1 MKMKYKLYIVIF
13 MVMCILPFAGM
24 AVAKTETT
32 TENRTMAAFPSFMEE
47 GKWNVN
53 YLQDLG
59 AYFEDHYAFRNLL
72 VSVDSQIQAKLF
84 KTSNMDTVIVGK
96 NDWLYYTASL
106 DNYLGQ
112 NLMSDQEV
120 YNAAYNL
127 SIVQEYVQSRG
138 AKVSSERNY
147 TNIIKALKS
156 NKVAYTDL
164 YQLFSNK
171 KETLYLKRDSHWNE
185 KGSLLAYNALLTDL
199 NKEHELYETVPVL
212 RTKTEIGDLNKM
224 IYPMWSQPEWN
235 YDYQYKKNYAYT
247 SDTKSVEDAYIM
259 TTNKKAQGSLLMFR
273 DSFGITS
280 MDGTVL

>member
-1 MKMKYKLYIVIF
+1 

-32 TENRTMAAFPSFMEE
+32 RENRTMAAFPSFMEE

-120 YNAAYNL
+120 YNATYNL

-138 AKVSSERNY
+138 AKFLVAVPPNKNSLYGENMPYYNQSKVSSERNY

-212 RTKTEIGDLNKM
+212 RTKTEILFYVCRFK
-224 IYPMWSQPEWN
+224 
-235 YDYQYKKNYAYT
+235 
-247 SDTKSVEDAYIM
+247 
-259 TTNKKAQGSLLMFR
+259 
-273 DSFGITS
+273 
-280 MDGTVL
+280 

>member
-138 AKVSSERNY
+138 AKFLVTVPPNKNSLYGENMPYYDQPKVSSERNY

-156 NKVAYTDL
+156 NKVAYTD
-164 YQLFSNK
+164 
-171 KETLYLKRDSHWNE
+171 
-185 KGSLLAYNALLTDL
+185 
-199 NKEHELYETVPVL
+199 
-212 RTKTEIGDLNKM
+212 
-224 IYPMWSQPEWN
+224 
-235 YDYQYKKNYAYT
+235 
-247 SDTKSVEDAYIM
+247 
-259 TTNKKAQGSLLMFR
+259 
-273 DSFGITS
+273 
-280 MDGTVL
+280 